1 MGKPR
6 ASRASAVEAIAPCC
20 HSLVPLP
27 PSAPRSL
34 TEHPVL
40 PGSSLFRQEGNPSV
54 HTYRPQGSS
63 QSLPATI
70 AHAAACNPTNVTRD
84 EPGTQRDDEAALRM
98 GPERHPYLL
107 HPAPPTP
114 HGRLRLRG
122 SLEGK
127 ATPPLSL
134 PHLSDPVSSSAL
146 GALQRARRDAPAPR
160 LRAQLHG
167 PCQNTPPGG
176 RHAG

>member
-6 ASRASAVEAIAPCC
+6 ASRTSVVGALAPRG

-40 PGSSLFRQEGNPSV
+40 PGSSLFRQEGNRSV
-54 HTYRPQGSS
+54 HTHRPQGSS

-70 AHAAACNPTNVTRD
+70 AHTATCNPTKVTRV
-84 EPGTQRDDEAALRM
+84 EPGTQRDDEAAPRT

-107 HPAPPTP
+107 HPALPTP
-114 HGRLRLRG
+114 HRRLRLRRW
-122 SLEGK
+122 LEGE
-127 ATPPLSL
+127 ATPPLGL
-134 PHLSDPVSSSAL
+134 PHLSNPGASLQSS
-146 GALQRARRDAPAPR
+146 RRDAPAPR

-167 PCQNTPPGG
+167 LCHHTPPGG
-176 RHAG
+176 RHAV